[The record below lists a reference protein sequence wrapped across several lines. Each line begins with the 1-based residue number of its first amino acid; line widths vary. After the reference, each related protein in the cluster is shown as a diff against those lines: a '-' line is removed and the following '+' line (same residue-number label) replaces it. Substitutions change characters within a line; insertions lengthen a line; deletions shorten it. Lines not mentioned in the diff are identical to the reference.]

1 VKTIGDEVMFV
12 TDTIGTA
19 AWIAVQLR
27 ERSVADDLLPETRA
41 GIAAGHLVARE
52 GDYFGPVVNL
62 AARLTELAR
71 PGTVL
76 APSDLGA
83 ALEHDPRFLVRRIP
97 SRRVRDIGRVE
108 LCTINAA

>member
-1 VKTIGDEVMFV
+1 
-12 TDTIGTA
+12 
-19 AWIAVQLR
+19 
-27 ERSVADDLLPETRA
+27 
-41 GIAAGHLVARE
+41 
-52 GDYFGPVVNL
+52 
-62 AARLTELAR
+62 
-71 PGTVL
+71 VL